1 MSSNLYVRTHARS
14 EAPRDAR
21 REVQR
26 AVRGALL
33 MSLASLAAPAF
44 SQEKPAPV
52 ELEAVTV
59 TGTRIQ
65 RQDYEAPSPLAT
77 VSAQAI
83 QATGSL
89 NTEAVL
95 NTLPQVVP
103 GFSATSNNPA

>member
-1 MSSNLYVRTHARS
+1 MSSNLYARS
-14 EAPRDAR
+14 D
-21 REVQR
+21 VKR
-26 AVRGALL
+26 AVRFA
-33 MSLASLAAPAF
+33 MMASLASLATPAM

-77 VSAQAI
+77 VTAQAI

-103 GFSATSNNPA
+103 GFSATSNNP